1 MRFPV
6 ATLMIGV
13 LSGLATAVAAR
24 FWSGLNAF
32 VGLFFGIA
40 VSFLVWRKYKRHS
53 ALLVTALLA
62 TSVASYC
69 AAIWGTPYLFS
80 TADRFLG
87 WQNNF
92 MEPFGPGTFA
102 IAGFVGALIFNLA
115 LLLLLSPKGR
125 LLLGKAAAWACAGA
139 LLGLLSAELA
149 KYAGAA
155 VAAVVGIPWTDM
167 GTNDYYLSLYSAY
180 LVWQT
185 GMCFLI
191 PFMVPNDSLPPSRP
205 DGPMQHLP
213 VRLTTSGKVFFGVI
227 FIVVAAYGY
236 LFGRDVHRQW
246 RYQRTDELRRSI
258 DQERR
263 AAAVREKEQKQQ
275 AQIAESI
282 AEAPPGYERTEVN
295 KQSAEKVLVLS
306 SIERFSAR
314 IPTVQ
319 GIPARYSQTP
329 NAYILPAQVRY
340 SISYSRPAEYGH
352 SLSVVNVVIS
362 QYPTGAW
369 AQYELRNT
377 PEPNMSIRNQ
387 PIEQVTKFGND
398 VMRYRVLNFLP
409 AYYWV
414 SDDKTIVVYCD
425 AASEAVLH
433 RYLIKHPSSMG
444 HAFTGGTESTTKSN
458 Y

>member
-139 LLGLLSAELA
+139 LSVYLA
-149 KYAGAA
+149 PNWRNMLEQQSQPSWGFH
-155 VAAVVGIPWTDM
+155 GQTWEQTIITC
-167 GTNDYYLSLYSAY
+167 LY
-180 LVWQT
+180 
-185 GMCFLI
+185 I
-191 PFMVPNDSLPPSRP
+191 
-205 DGPMQHLP
+205 
-213 VRLTTSGKVFFGVI
+213 RLTWSGK
-227 FIVVAAYGY
+227 
-236 LFGRDVHRQW
+236 
-246 RYQRTDELRRSI
+246 
-258 DQERR
+258 
-263 AAAVREKEQKQQ
+263 
-275 AQIAESI
+275 
-282 AEAPPGYERTEVN
+282 
-295 KQSAEKVLVLS
+295 
-306 SIERFSAR
+306 
-314 IPTVQ
+314 
-319 GIPARYSQTP
+319 
-329 NAYILPAQVRY
+329 
-340 SISYSRPAEYGH
+340 
-352 SLSVVNVVIS
+352 
-362 QYPTGAW
+362 
-369 AQYELRNT
+369 
-377 PEPNMSIRNQ
+377 PEC
-387 PIEQVTKFGND
+387 
-398 VMRYRVLNFLP
+398 
-409 AYYWV
+409 V
-414 SDDKTIVVYCD
+414 S
-425 AASEAVLH
+425 
-433 RYLIKHPSSMG
+433 
-444 HAFTGGTESTTKSN
+444 
-458 Y
+458 